1 MEGPLCVWKVVL
13 AFSAH
18 SVRFFFSES
27 LEKSIDSTSRISA
40 SFPFSQSRDLLSHA
54 QPKVLWYALWER
66 PPPLRERSF
75 VGRNLQVPS
84 SFIKHAFSACHV
96 PGTLCQRRHGSSSRK
111 LHTIKMRGR
120 RGGHGGFRG
129 AERRKHQVATGNV
142 LCTLGPS
149 SSPSSLLTHTF
160 LAMRDCG
167 GGTRLRPLHV
177 FRPTEGPALCPPP
190 QGWSLQ
196 PPAPHSV
203 GGGPTPP
210 LALGESQAMRRSWD
224 SLTRHW

>member
-1 MEGPLCVWKVVL
+1 M
-13 AFSAH
+13 
-18 SVRFFFSES
+18 
-27 LEKSIDSTSRISA
+27 
-40 SFPFSQSRDLLSHA
+40 
-54 QPKVLWYALWER
+54 
-66 PPPLRERSF
+66 
-75 VGRNLQVPS
+75 GRNLQAPS

-96 PGTLCQRRHGSSSRK
+96 LGTLCQRRHSSSSRK
-111 LHTIKMRGR
+111 LHTIKMRRR

-149 SSPSSLLTHTF
+149 SLPSSLLTHTF

-177 FRPTEGPALCPPP
+177 FRPTEGPASCPPP

-196 PPAPHSV
+196 PPR
-203 GGGPTPP
+203 PTVWGRPNTTP
-210 LALGESQAMRRSWD
+210 RTRGEPGNEEKLGLADQTLVKGC
-224 SLTRHW
+224 

>member
-40 SFPFSQSRDLLSHA
+40 SFPFSQSRDPLSHA
-54 QPKVLWYALWER
+54 QPKVLRCALWEH

-75 VGRNLQVPS
+75 VGRNLQAPS

-96 PGTLCQRRHGSSSRK
+96 PGTPCQTRHGSSSRK
-111 LHTIKMRGR
+111 LQTIKMRGR
-120 RGGHGGFRG
+120 RGGRGGFRG

-142 LCTLGPS
+142 LCTPRPS
-149 SSPSSLLTHTF
+149 SSPILLTNTHF
-160 LAMRDCG
+160 PSHA
-167 GGTRLRPLHV
+167 
-177 FRPTEGPALCPPP
+177 
-190 QGWSLQ
+190 
-196 PPAPHSV
+196 
-203 GGGPTPP
+203 
-210 LALGESQAMRRSWD
+210 
-224 SLTRHW
+224 